1 MTPALS
7 PTLNATSSTKH
18 VKRSSVILCF
28 ECDKVIE
35 THGRMIFD
43 FYMDCQR
50 YYHNYIHV
58 HVLGMGIE
66 LCHCSHTGSL
76 SGEDEYRLSYKF
88 LLKMVLS
95 RCSDKAPRYGYLGVS
110 TAISLVR
117 TRCLK
122 WASGLCQLSH
132 CLRAREF
139 QSRKDGICD
148 ALTMGPLWNSKKSK
162 GTVGPVLTTYVV

>member
-28 ECDKVIE
+28 ECDEVIK
-35 THGRMIFD
+35 THGGMIFD

-95 RCSDKAPRYGYLGVS
+95 RCSDKAPRYGYLEVS
-110 TAISLVR
+110 IAISLVR

-122 WASGLCQLSH
+122 WAPRSLPALPLFAVWKSCEGMRVFSRVLSG
-132 CLRAREF
+132 
-139 QSRKDGICD
+139 
-148 ALTMGPLWNSKKSK
+148 
-162 GTVGPVLTTYVV
+162 